1 MSSKYKGVLCIL
13 TSALFFALMNLFVRL
28 SGDLPVFQKSF
39 FRNLVAMI
47 FALVIL
53 LRNRPELHLNKGDW
67 GILLLRATFG
77 TVGVL
82 GNFYA
87 VDHLLLADATMLNKM
102 SPFFA
107 ILLGTAI
114 LGERLRPFQIGVV
127 VAAFGGALLVIK
139 PTGANMA
146 ILPALVG
153 LMGGFAAGVAYTMVR
168 LLGKRGVPGSFI
180 VFFFSAFSC
189 LTIGPLMLADFV
201 SMTGA
206 QWTFLLLAGLCAAAA
221 QFAITSA
228 YCYAPARE
236 ISVFDYSQILFS
248 ALFGFLVFNQIPD
261 ALSWLGYLVIGIT
274 AIANFLYNTHSHTH
288 ETRSP
293 A

>member
-13 TSALFFALMNLFVRL
+13 TSAFFFALMNLFVRL

-107 ILLGTAI
+107 ILLGAAI

>member
-13 TSALFFALMNLFVRL
+13 TSAFFFALMNLFVRL

-107 ILLGTAI
+107 ILLGAAI

-127 VAAFGGALLVIK
+127 VAAFCGALLVIK

-248 ALFGFLVFNQIPD
+248 ALLGFLVFNQIPD
-261 ALSWLGYLVIGIT
+261 ALSWLGYLVISIT

>member
-1 MSSKYKGVLCIL
+1 MSPKYKGVLCIL
-13 TSALFFALMNLFVRL
+13 TSAFFFALMNLFVRL

-53 LRNRPELHLNKGDW
+53 LRNRPELRLNKGDW

-107 ILLGTAI
+107 ILLGAAI

-127 VAAFGGALLVIK
+127 VAAFVGALLVIK

-189 LTIGPLMLADFV
+189 WASGPLMLADFV

-206 QWTFLLLAGLCAAAA
+206 QWTFWLLAGLCAAAA

-274 AIANFLYNTHSHTH
+274 AIANFLYNTRSHTH
-288 ETRSP
+288 ETHSP